1 MAINDFVNEAELRKA
16 IQQINPDGDLF
27 EIRIIGK
34 GKPISGYFKDA
45 DTLITKLKTIDLRNM
60 NVYVTL
66 NQISDDLFSRIQ
78 SETFVAGANATHDN
92 EVIGYKYLFI
102 DLDPKRAAGI
112 SSSDEELKEAYN
124 LAAKVYEYLKVIGF
138 EEPVKA
144 VSGNGAHLLYRIQLA
159 NTSENVELVK
169 KCLNALSMM
178 FDNDKVSVD
187 TANFN
192 PSRICKLY
200 GTLAQKGKSTEKRP
214 FRLSRIIGDVKTLRV
229 TDKAYLE
236 KLAAELPQEAP
247 KPTKYNNYNTSD
259 FKIED
264 WLNKY
269 GLSYR
274 KADFNGGTK
283 YLLDECPFDAN
294 HKSPDSMVT
303 ITPSGAIGF
312 KCLHN
317 SCADKHWRD
326 LRLKFEPDAYE
337 YSDEDRRIEEGWRSH
352 NRDKDIVADED
363 KPITKIVLP
372 RFLNASMI
380 YNATDSDGEYI
391 KSGINEIDRK
401 LKGLKKGNVSLVSG
415 LRGAAKS
422 TILSQVMLNCV
433 EHEQTS
439 IIYSGELPKKSF
451 LRWTIMQAA
460 GKSNTLPYTEYEGFY
475 CKKEVE
481 PKIVE
486 WLKDYMWLYN
496 NEYGNNFG
504 EISKLL
510 REQIKNV
517 KADICIVD
525 NLMALDLSAL
535 DQDKYDA
542 QSKFVWELKSIAED
556 LNVHVIFVAHPRKA
570 QGFLRLDDI
579 SGSGN
584 IANIVDNAFI
594 IHRNNADFQRMTQQM
609 FGWKS
614 DNDAYSGTNVIE
626 ICKDRNEGTQDYFIP
641 LWYERE
647 SKRLKNYESENIIY
661 GWNDGFVS
669 IPDEQLEEIPF

>member
-1 MAINDFVNEAELRKA
+1 MNKLYDEAEIRKGT
-16 IQQINPDGDLF
+16 QQINPEGDLF
-27 EIRIIGK
+27 EVRIIGK
-34 GKPISGYFKDA
+34 GKPISGYFKDV
-45 DTLITKLKTIDLRNM
+45 DTLLEKLKTIDLRNM

-92 EVIGYKYLFI
+92 EVVGYKYLFI

-124 LAAKVYEYLKVIGF
+124 LASKVYEYLKRLGF

-159 NTSENVELVK
+159 NTPENIELVK

-200 GTLAQKGKSTEKRP
+200 GSLAQKGKNTEKRP

-236 KLAAELPQEAP
+236 KLAAELPQETP

-259 FKIED
+259 FNIEN
-264 WLNKY
+264 WLDKY
-269 GLSYR
+269 GLNYR

-283 YLLDECPFDAN
+283 YLLDECPFDAS

-303 ITPSGAIGF
+303 VSVSGAIGF

-317 SCADKHWRD
+317 SCQDKHWRD

-337 YSDEDRRIEEGWRSH
+337 YSDEDRRIEEGWKSH
-352 NRDKDIVADED
+352 NRDKDIAVDED

-372 RFLNASMI
+372 RFLNAQMI
-380 YNATDSDGEYI
+380 YTATDSDGEYI

-422 TILSQVMLNCV
+422 TILSQITLNCV
-433 EHEQTS
+433 ERGQTS
-439 IIYSGELPKKSF
+439 VIYSGELPKKSF
-451 LRWTIMQAA
+451 LRWMIMQAA

-475 CKKEVE
+475 CKKDVE
-481 PKIVE
+481 PKVVE

-496 NEYGNNFG
+496 NEYGNNFA
-504 EISKLL
+504 EISKVL

-542 QSKFVWELKSIAED
+542 QAKFVWGLKSIAED

-594 IHRNNADFQRMTQQM
+594 VHRNNADFQRLTQQM
-609 FGWKS
+609 FGWKK
-614 DNDAYSGTNVIE
+614 DNEAYSGTNVIE

-647 SKRLKNYESENIIY
+647 SKRLKNYESENTFY
-661 GWNDGFVS
+661 GWNNGFNDV
-669 IPDEQLEEIPF
+669 PEDEMEAIPF

>member
-1 MAINDFVNEAELRKA
+1 MAINDFANEAELRKA

-112 SSSDEELKEAYN
+112 SSSEEELKEAYN

-159 NTSENVELVK
+159 NTTENVELVK

-259 FKIED
+259 FNIED

-283 YLLDECPFDAN
+283 YLLDECPFDAS

-352 NRDKDIVADED
+352 NRDKDIVVDED

-481 PKIVE
+481 PKVVE

-594 IHRNNADFQRMTQQM
+594 IHRNNADFQRMTQTM

-647 SKRLKNYESENIIY
+647 SKRLKNYESENIVY
-661 GWNDGFVS
+661 SWNDGFVTAT
-669 IPDEQLEEIPF
+669 DEQLEEIPF

>member
-1 MAINDFVNEAELRKA
+1 MAINDFANEAELRKA

-112 SSSDEELKEAYN
+112 SSSEEELKEAYN

-159 NTSENVELVK
+159 NTTENVELVK

-259 FKIED
+259 FNIED

-283 YLLDECPFDAN
+283 YLLDECPFDAS

-352 NRDKDIVADED
+352 NRDKDIVVDED

-481 PKIVE
+481 PKVVE

-594 IHRNNADFQRMTQQM
+594 IHRNNADFQRMTQTM

-647 SKRLKNYESENIIY
+647 SKRLKNYESENIVY
-661 GWNDGFVS
+661 SWNDGFVTAT
-669 IPDEQLEEIPF
+669 DEQLEEIPI